1 MRNYFNAV
9 MVGLL
14 LMGCS
19 VDNDETNFDY
29 QLLIA
34 NSVIDVEGCMPDTYN
49 LYNTSEEKIGEFI
62 VTNDENEVYL
72 NFTSVNGYDIS
83 MINYEVA
90 LSEDDLPMNN
100 GGIIVGQLENTVKF
114 SATTNYYGDSVSFE
128 SFGENPTA
136 LVVAARIQF
145 INESKKTYAVWIG
158 DQIAGK
164 NNSKFLNYSICI
176 PQQEEVCEVDA
187 GSDNSASYTV
197 EEVDAL
203 VNSIGDADRL
213 FKSLLDEDV
222 SRNGVFE
229 PTISTLLARFS
240 ANPVRDFTTTY
251 TVTNEL
257 NGEVCTDSTVL
268 TITVT
273 E

>member
-19 VDNDETNFDY
+19 VDNDETNFDD

-34 NSVIDVEGCMPDTYN
+34 NSVIDVEGCVSDTYT

-114 SATTNYYGDSVSFE
+114 SATTNYYGDSVFLE

-145 INESKKTYAVWIG
+145 TNESKKTYAVWVG
-158 DQIAGK
+158 DQVAGK
-164 NNSKFLNYSICI
+164 NDSKFLNYSICI
-176 PQQEEVCEVDA
+176 PQEEEVCEVDA
-187 GSDNSASYTV
+187 GSDQQRIYTLA
-197 EEVDAL
+197 EIDAEVDDL
-203 VNSIGDADRL
+203 GEIL
-213 FKSLLDEDV
+213 PLYKTFLDEGV
-222 SRNGVFE
+222 SRDGTFNTDGL
-229 PTISTLLARFS
+229 TILRAFNKNPYQDFS
-240 ANPVRDFTTTY
+240 VIY

-257 NGEVCTDSTVL
+257 NGEVCSDSTVL